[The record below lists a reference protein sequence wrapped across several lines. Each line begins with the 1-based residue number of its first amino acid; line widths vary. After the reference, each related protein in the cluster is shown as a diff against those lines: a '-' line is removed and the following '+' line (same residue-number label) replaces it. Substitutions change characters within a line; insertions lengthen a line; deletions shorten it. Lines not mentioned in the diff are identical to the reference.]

1 MPPGQAEG
9 KKQRI
14 KVLILAGSDPVGDW
28 MADIINAQEDMAFL
42 GMVRDLHQ
50 ALDSVEKL
58 EPDIVLVDVSSGILN
73 QDNLLNRLSAPATGA
88 AVIAVAMMDEVE
100 MVRRAMLHG
109 AQGFLLKPFSE
120 EELLDS
126 VHRTYDL
133 LAERRDALKGVPV
146 LPSGEEEEARPRS
159 EVVAVYSP
167 KGGVGCTTVAVNL
180 AVALRATTNKPVILV
195 DGDLRFGDVD
205 IALNLTSTMN
215 LATVLPNLD
224 TLEDDVLREALV
236 KHGSGIQVLTAPP
249 YVDAADDIEPEEL
262 GKLLDRLSY
271 LDEGYVVIDAWSS
284 LDDCTLSFLDACQHL
299 VLVTTPQVTSL
310 RDTHRFLEVLS
321 LLNYEPERTVLV
333 LNHSYHHSNYN
344 LKDVERALGQPI
356 TQEIEHAPTQV
367 TTSLNR
373 GIPLV
378 IEYKSSPT
386 AQSILKL
393 ARHLAQRNGAQETEA
408 AEAKSP
414 QPAPKAKERK
424 RRGLLFRRQATS
436 RTG

>member
-1 MPPGQAEG
+1 MAPGPTDSR
-9 KKQRI
+9 KDKI
-14 KVLILAGSDPVGDW
+14 KVLILSGSDPVGDW
-28 MADIINAQEDMAFL
+28 MADIINAQDDMAFL
-42 GMVRDLHQ
+42 GMVRDLQQ

-58 EPDIVLVDVSSGILN
+58 EPDIVLVDVGSGILQ
-73 QDNLLNRLSAPATGA
+73 QDDLLNRLSAPATGA

-126 VHRTYDL
+126 VHRTYEL
-133 LAERRDALKGVPV
+133 LIERRDALKGTRS
-146 LPSGEEEEARPRS
+146 LPPGEEQEPRPQA

-180 AVALRATTNKPVILV
+180 AVALHKTTKKPVILV

-205 IALNLTSTMN
+205 IALNLTSPMN

-224 TLEDDVLREALV
+224 TLEDEVLRSSLV
-236 KHGSGIQVLTAPP
+236 EHSSGIQVLTAPP
-249 YVDAADDIEPEEL
+249 YVDAADDIEPEQL
-262 GKLLDRLSY
+262 GQLLNRLSY
-271 LDEGYVVIDAWSS
+271 LEEGYVVIDAWSS

-310 RDTHRFLEVLS
+310 RDTHRFLEVLN
-321 LLNYEPERTVLV
+321 LLNYEPERTVLA
-333 LNHSYHHSNYN
+333 LNHCYQHSNYN

-356 TQEIEHAPTQV
+356 AQEIEHAPTQV

-373 GIPLV
+373 GVPLV
-378 IEYKSSPT
+378 DEYRSSPT

-393 ARHLAQRNGAQETEA
+393 ARHISQRNGVEA
-408 AEAKSP
+408 PEPAEAESK
-414 QPAPKAKERK
+414 QPAPKGKERK